1 MTISAEETRPGT
13 GPMSVCLIGKYPPI
27 EGGVSAQTYW
37 AARLLAERGH
47 HVYVVT
53 NADEV
58 EERFRLGLGDE
69 DAAAYE
75 PRFPGGGFVRV
86 FRPER
91 FGRRM
96 DHIPQGNP
104 FVSKLAGLALQ
115 VVREFGC
122 DVVVGSYLE
131 PYGVAA
137 HLVSGWTG
145 LPLLVQHAGSDLD
158 RLMRVPELGTA
169 YQEVFRAAHTVI
181 TKPGLVGRF
190 LGMGVARDAI
200 RMSPPYAVPPCF
212 HPDAVPLSAEEIG
225 ALAHSLPGA
234 PPMPAYDPSL
244 PTIGMYGKPGEFKG
258 TLDLIAALGRVR
270 ASGRSFNLLLMS
282 GRSRTAMLRD
292 AVAAHGLEDRAWLL
306 PFVPHWKVPRFIRA
320 CTATCFL
327 ERDFPVVIH
336 GPVVPREVLASG
348 TCLVLSGEIHDKQI
362 YRDTLGDGDNF
373 VLVPDPKEHDVL
385 ADRLQGLIDRPQTA
399 AEIGARGRLVAA
411 DFPGP
416 GPFAEAWEALLED
429 AAGRAPS
436 AGRAV
441 PPARGTFAEWVEG
454 RLPWAR
460 EVLGDALDELTAGFT
475 ADHPGCGPAPDG
487 AAGHADGH
495 DLAVLDAYCEHLDK
509 RYDGPALRQV
519 RELVRYQ
526 RARLWALR
534 AGETRPGPVLSPAP
548 DALAGLP
555 ITAESV
561 GPLHPLLRAEI
572 RLEHFDGETVRRFC
586 RTGDAYAAPG
596 RGRVVVCFARL
607 ANLATTELRMNEAT
621 AMLLDACDG
630 GVPTAAL
637 VERLARRGGVEPAEL
652 TPRLLATLAKLY
664 RAGVL
669 VFTRPPAPQ
678 D

>member
-1 MTISAEETRPGT
+1 MTISGEETRPGT

-58 EERFRLGLGDE
+58 EEQFRLGLGDD
-69 DAAAYE
+69 DAAEYQ
-75 PRFPGGGFVRV
+75 PCFPGGGFVRV

-96 DHIPQGNP
+96 DHIPQSNP

-137 HLVSGWTG
+137 HLVSSWTG

-158 RLMRVPELGTA
+158 RLMRVPELGAA

-225 ALAHSLPGA
+225 ALARSLPGA
-234 PPMPAYDPSL
+234 PPMPAYDSSL

-258 TLDLIAALGRVR
+258 TLDLISALGRVR
-270 ASGRSFNLLLMS
+270 ASGRSFNLLLLS
-282 GRSRTAMLRD
+282 GRARTEMLRE
-292 AVAAHGLEDRAWLL
+292 AVAVHGLEEHAWLL

-362 YRDTLGDGDNF
+362 YRETLGDGDNF

-385 ADRLQGLIDRPQTA
+385 ADRLQGLIDRPETA
-399 AEIGARGRLVAA
+399 AGIGARGRLVAA
-411 DFPGP
+411 DFPGS
-416 GPFAEAWEALLED
+416 GLFAEAWEALLND
-429 AAGRAPS
+429 AAGRVPS
-436 AGRAV
+436 AGPVA
-441 PPARGTFAEWVEG
+441 PPVRRTFAEWVEG

-460 EVLGDALDELTAGFT
+460 DVLGDVLDELTAGFV
-475 ADHPGCGPAPDG
+475 ADHPVSDNSPAADG
-487 AAGHADGH
+487 ADSV
-495 DLAVLDAYCEHLDK
+495 VLDAYCEHLDK
-509 RYDGPALRQV
+509 RYEGPAAGQV

-534 AGETRPGPVLSPAP
+534 VGEPCPGPVMPPAP
-548 DALAGLP
+548 DALAGQP
-555 ITAESV
+555 ITLESV
-561 GPLHPLLRAEI
+561 GTLHPLLRAEI
-572 RLEHFDGETVRRFC
+572 RLERFGGETVRQFC
-586 RTGDAYAAPG
+586 RTGGANERPG
-596 RGRVVVCFARL
+596 HDRVVVCFARL

-621 AMLLDACDG
+621 AMLLDTCDG
-630 GVPTAAL
+630 SVPTITL
-637 VERLARRGGVEPAEL
+637 VEHLARGGGAEPSEL
-652 TPRLLATLAKLY
+652 TPRLLGTLAKLY
-664 RAGVL
+664 RAGLL

-678 D
+678 G